1 MKASRDAGGCSSGPA
16 RPLSV
21 LLTHGSENPAMPY
34 PGGCVANLG
43 RAYNRGRVIRAEA
56 TRDIFLTLQSLLDAI
71 EHKAD

>member
-1 MKASRDAGGCSSGPA
+1 
-16 RPLSV
+16 
-21 LLTHGSENPAMPY
+21 MPY